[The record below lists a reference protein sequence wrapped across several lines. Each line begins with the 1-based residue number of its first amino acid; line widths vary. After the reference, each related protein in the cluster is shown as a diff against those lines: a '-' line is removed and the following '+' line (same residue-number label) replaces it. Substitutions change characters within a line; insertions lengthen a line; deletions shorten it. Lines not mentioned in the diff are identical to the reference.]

1 MATGE
6 PPAARTL
13 SYGLASF
20 LIALPAM
27 IGLYLWVT

>member
-1 MATGE
+1 MAE
-6 PPAARTL
+6 PSPARTL

-27 IGLYLWVT
+27 IGLYYWAV